1 MGFFGK
7 AVDCSDDRW
16 SKQPTQHKISEDD
29 RWARALVDIRHEAS
43 ARARDRGLLAIF
55 FAATTIGAAVFGI
68 RQMQRPDV
76 ETQWIA
82 YDSGLG
88 TWQVVKTNDKP
99 DVPDIIMQ
107 QEATRIIDCIF
118 KVSDSRNENVSCSRY
133 IQRVIPEDT
142 NPKVYAYRRS
152 IEGDGKLRLVHF
164 TTIPRQGEG
173 KYTWK
178 AEWRMEVWSKEG
190 LIEGSHQLQGEM
202 TFVWRQP
209 QFNMFD
215 PDNVGLYVP
224 YFRFSGV

>member
-16 SKQPTQHKISEDD
+16 SKQPTLHKLTEEE
-29 RWARALVDIRHEAS
+29 RWAAADKRRYDAVQKL
-43 ARARDRGLLAIF
+43 ARDRGLLAMF
-55 FAATTIGAAVFGI
+55 FAATTLGATAFGVHE
-68 RQMQRPDV
+68 MQRPDV

-88 TWQVVKTNDKP
+88 KWQVATTNAKP
-99 DVPDIIMQ
+99 DVPDVIMQ
-107 QEATRIIDCIF
+107 QEATRVINCIF
-118 KVSDSRNENVSCSRY
+118 KVSDDRNENASCSRY
-133 IQRVIPEDT
+133 IQRVVPEET

-152 IEGDGKLRLVHF
+152 IEGDGKLRIVQI
-164 TTIPRQGEG
+164 TSAPTQAEG

-178 AEWRMEVWSKEG
+178 AAWRMEVWSKEG
-190 LIEGSHQLQGEM
+190 LIEKQYMLQGEM